1 MNITS
6 LVVFALLAQAA
17 QASVDAKSRAQ
28 ALLREGTQ
36 LYEEG
41 GYPDALTK
49 FEQAYALYPSPKLLF
64 NMAKT
69 ARALGRPVDAIEAFE
84 RFLAE
89 ATDVPP
95 EMVESAKRSV
105 AELSLNVGSLMI
117 DCSTA
122 GAEIS
127 VDGKR
132 IGLAPIMKLL
142 RVVPG
147 NHQVTATHPSALPAV
162 ENVVVA
168 AGTAQTVGLRL
179 RPFAQAAVAAP
190 IMPAYPMPAPAPTF
204 PAQGAYPAAPTFAV
218 QGAYPATAP
227 AAAGRGWW
235 LGRKWTWVAAGS
247 AVVFAGG
254 AIVAG
259 LAMESKFDELKKSC
273 GKAAGV
279 NWTGCGSSDYSSLDA
294 RKNTANVFWGLTA
307 AAAVTT
313 GVLFYFEGRPV
324 TVVPMAGEARG
335 MIAEVRY

>member
-36 LYEEG
+36 LYEQG
-41 GYPDALTK
+41 GYADALTK

-117 DCSTA
+117 DCGTA

-168 AGTAQTVGLRL
+168 AGTAQTVAVRL
-179 RPFAQAAVAAP
+179 RPLAPSAVVAP
-190 IMPAYPMPAPAPTF
+190 SLPPA
-204 PAQGAYPAAPTFAV
+204 V
-218 QGAYPATAP
+218 SAP
-227 AAAGRGWW
+227 AAAYDVQAARPATTPVAAGNGWW

-247 AVVFAGG
+247 TVAFVTG
-254 AIVAG
+254 AIIAG
-259 LAMESKFDELKKSC
+259 LAMESKFDELS
-273 GKAAGV
+273 GKCPSDVQAAPPCTSGDF
-279 NWTGCGSSDYSSLDA
+279 NSLDA
-294 RKNTANVFWGLTA
+294 RKNTANALWGLTA

-313 GVLFYFEGRPV
+313 GVLFFVEGRPV
-324 TVVPMAGEARG
+324 TVMPVAGETTGLSAN
-335 MIAEVRY
+335 VRY